1 MRTKS
6 WSLLV
11 GTALLAP
18 IPHVLYAEVYLSE
31 AQAAAAL
38 FPGVSL
44 AMQDVQLTPEEA
56 KRIQKAS
63 DERVLDPKVRI
74 GWGPNHEA
82 LIVDRVLGKH
92 EFITYATAIG
102 ADGRVRGVE
111 IMEYRET
118 FGGDVRKQEWLRQFT
133 GKGSGDSLKLNK
145 DVQNIS
151 GATLSSA
158 HVTNG
163 VRRVLQTYELLKN
176 RHA

>member
-1 MRTKS
+1 VRSRS

-18 IPHVLYAEVYLSE
+18 VPYVLYAETYLSE
-31 AQAAAAL
+31 AQAAATL

-44 AMQDVQLTPEEA
+44 TMRDVELTPDEA

-63 DERVLDPKVRI
+63 DERVLDPRVRI
-74 GWGPNHEA
+74 GWGPDHEA
-82 LIVDRVLGKH
+82 LVIDRVLGKH
-92 EFITYATAIG
+92 EFITYAVAIG
-102 ADGRVRGVE
+102 ADGKVRGIEV
-111 IMEYRET
+111 MEYRET
-118 FGGDVRKQEWLRQFT
+118 FGGDVRRPEWRRQFV
-133 GKGSGDSLKLNK
+133 GKGSGDPLRVNK

-158 HVTNG
+158 HITNG